1 MADRD
6 EGVIGALQGS
16 AQIIRG
22 NWWRTLGY
30 GLVFAII
37 SYAVIF
43 VSGLIFSLLILLAD
57 SLFSNSVNVF
67 LIVAIGLSL
76 IESIFVN
83 LIVIPLSVF
92 YMKNYYQALK

>member
-1 MADRD
+1 
-6 EGVIGALQGS
+6 
-16 AQIIRG
+16 
-22 NWWRTLGY
+22 
-30 GLVFAII
+30 
-37 SYAVIF
+37 
-43 VSGLIFSLLILLAD
+43 LAD